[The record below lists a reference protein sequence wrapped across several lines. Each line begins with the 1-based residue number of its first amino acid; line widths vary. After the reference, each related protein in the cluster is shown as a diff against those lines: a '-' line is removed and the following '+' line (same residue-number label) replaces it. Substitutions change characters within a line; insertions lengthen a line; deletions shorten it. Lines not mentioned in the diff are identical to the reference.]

1 MTGITWWSFLDGLWL
16 KAPGGLLRKDL
27 SVKPAYEEL
36 LRLIK
41 GEWWLK
47 PTRFVTDEN
56 GKLTFRG
63 FLGEYELSYG
73 GKKIPFSLTEK
84 GEAAV
89 EIRL

>member
-1 MTGITWWSFLDGLWL
+1 MVA
-16 KAPGGLLRKDL
+16 KAP
-27 SVKPAYEEL
+27 
-36 LRLIK
+36 
-41 GEWWLK
+41 
-47 PTRFVTDEN
+47 RFVTDEN